1 VTLDWSCGRSIGML
15 VNSMWGNSSVRAT
28 GTVFVGVHENPDV
41 IVLKSGP
48 SHGGP
53 GPLVIYGSLGLPES
67 TSQMASLSL
76 QPFLQG
82 SQSLQTD

>member
-1 VTLDWSCGRSIGML
+1 
-15 VNSMWGNSSVRAT
+15 MWGNSSVRAT